1 VVHGGLSTAGPGGWP
16 HSVVERSELIHSDYD
31 LALDSTRGAESVYTA
46 VAGVDT
52 SISVRSVGVGG
63 DATAGYIYYY

>member
-1 VVHGGLSTAGPGGWP
+1 
-16 HSVVERSELIHSDYD
+16 VVERSELIHSDYD